1 MFTCIVSWL
10 LWASVQS
17 TAWKDSSLKWHCYVS
32 SFNISLDIY
41 SLSTSLSCCRLNY
54 IPQHSFQKYLPV
66 NFWVHHCVRLHRCTE
81 HTCSRPPG
89 TAETFL
95 RDSGT
100 KYKWTDYCVADSV
113 QLFPSAFQLY
123 RIYNQQ
129 VQLRQVRATK
139 LSYFSNT
146 CIFYWLRRKYY
157 WQTVQMSVRYTLAST
172 RLHWQ
177 SRHCW

>member
-1 MFTCIVSWL
+1 MLDFFVFTCIVSWL

-32 SFNISLDIY
+32 SFNILLDIY

-95 RDSGT
+95 QMILVPDTNELITVWLIQCS
-100 KYKWTDYCVADSV
+100 Y
-113 QLFPSAFQLY
+113 FPVPSSYTGFTM
-123 RIYNQQ
+123 IQQ

-139 LSYFSNT
+139 LLYFSNT
-146 CIFYWLRRKYY
+146 
-157 WQTVQMSVRYTLAST
+157 
-172 RLHWQ
+172 LHILLIET
-177 SRHCW
+177 